1 MRLLFFNDKFCILK
15 VLERYLN
22 NDGNVSSSLY
32 KSAYSKDQSSL
43 LLRKSIL
50 GVKMADSGCV
60 L

>member
-32 KSAYSKDQSSL
+32 KSEDQSSL